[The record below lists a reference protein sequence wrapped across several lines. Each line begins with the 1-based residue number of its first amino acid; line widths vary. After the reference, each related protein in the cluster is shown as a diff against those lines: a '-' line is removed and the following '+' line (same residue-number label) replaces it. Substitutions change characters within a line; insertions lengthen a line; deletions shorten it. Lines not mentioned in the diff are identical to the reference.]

1 MQSDANEAMLA
12 AERIERI
19 SQLESEVETRR
30 AEINRLQEIHAMK
43 GQATNDAE
51 KSKGKSNDPAIQSE
65 SLRNSLRDLIVLW
78 EQRLSD
84 NRSAIKKI
92 STTAQPNKDNPA
104 TAADGNARHSTD
116 VDAPPAMV
124 WESDDE
130 VSAAS
135 TDATPNSPSPR
146 WTSGLI
152 ENLLH
157 PFGSHGREMESF
169 AESEVLER
177 MIEERDLKI
186 DSLEAVISS
195 DTGIIGKMKDTIE
208 RLVRERED
216 AELISSRKDAELK
229 EALPTMTIERG
240 HSSPGDVH
248 PSDTLIG
255 AADSRSALST
265 LEMIVGELEST
276 ISLQEK
282 HNKTLKAES
291 VRLKV
296 TITDLESRRSSQENI
311 IEFLKAKLVT
321 LLVSKR
327 MVEEELNTD
336 IERRDITISNLKS
349 SCEKKADR
357 SQRIIAALEAHSS
370 SLEDQIED
378 LKAANVRL
386 RVRSQILEEEKRMVE
401 EEMKTEMQLLYIET
415 GRHEIL

>member
-1 MQSDANEAMLA
+1 M
-12 AERIERI
+12 
-19 SQLESEVETRR
+19 SE
-30 AEINRLQEIHAMK
+30 
-43 GQATNDAE
+43 
-51 KSKGKSNDPAIQSE
+51 
-65 SLRNSLRDLIVLW
+65 
-78 EQRLSD
+78 

-104 TAADGNARHSTD
+104 TAADGNSHHSTD

-229 EALPTMTIERG
+229 EALPTITIELERD
-240 HSSPGDVH
+240 SSPSDVH
-248 PSDTLIG
+248 PSDTLLG

-265 LEMIVGELEST
+265 SQMVGGELEST
-276 ISLQEK
+276 ISFQEK
-282 HNKTLKAES
+282 HNETLKTES

-296 TITDLESRRSSQENI
+296 MITDLESRSSSQESIIEFLESRSSSQENI

-327 MVEEELNTD
+327 MVEDELNTD
-336 IERRDITISNLKS
+336 IERRDITISNIKS
-349 SCEKKADR
+349 SCEEKADR
-357 SQRIIAALEAHSS
+357 SQRTITALEARSS

-378 LKAANVRL
+378 LKAENVRL
-386 RVRSQILEEEKRMVE
+386 RVRSQILEEEKRKAE
-401 EEMKTEMQLLYIET
+401 DEMKTEMQLLYIET
-415 GRHEIL
+415 GRHEILCVNNNIGSYTSIVVCNESSPYLEETSARQ